1 LIPKA
6 RIKPQLFLTLSLAAG
21 LLLAQTGPAQADSNP
36 TVTVAAPTHQQ
47 GDMGAAVGDVIDGNN
62 TGEIKWTQPNSLGR
76 TISYQQQSGVSGAF
90 GGGAWYGG
98 QSPVGRDGYDSVLAT
113 VFYADSNVS
122 IPSNVYHYLLYRAK
136 MANHHSGEAGAE
148 ATNGIILYSPV
159 WDSNWYTALA
169 NRRSSKGYSIC
180 NFGGWCL
187 YFFDLN
193 QNIKGS
199 PSPNPWDWGQS
210 GARVEAFGLVVHE
223 NWVTSLTNP
232 TPTKDSPDYFYIDY
246 LYLTGDIVALN
257 NQYTI
262 KWQVNDPDGG
272 EITSNLYYKESDE
285 LLLPAQS
292 PACDAGTISGWTS
305 IQADASR
312 ITLASVSGSFKVY
325 LPIIIKTTPSSTF
338 GSGEVGPY
346 NQSYTWNMSSGFT
359 DGKVYYVCVEVV
371 DPQGHKGYAVSSAP
385 VIKVPALT
393 TFPPE

>member
-1 LIPKA
+1 MPKA

-21 LLLAQTGPAQADSNP
+21 LLLTQTGPALADSP
-36 TVTVAAPTHQQ
+36 PSVTVAAPTHQQ

-62 TGEIKWTQPNSLGR
+62 TGEIKWTQSNKSGE
-76 TISYQQQSGVSGAF
+76 TITYYRQSGVSGAF
-90 GGGAWYGG
+90 GGNAWYGHTPPG
-98 QSPVGRDGYDSVLAT
+98 SDLAIA
-113 VFYADSNVS
+113 FYTNSSVS
-122 IPSNVYHYLLYRAK
+122 IPSNVYHYLLYRAWVDK
-136 MANHHSGEAGAE
+136 HHDVPPNDEAGVQ
-148 ATNGIILYSPV
+148 ATNGVILYSSE
-159 WDSNWYTALA
+159 WSTNMQTLLD
-169 NRRSSKGYSIC
+169 NRRSSKGYDIC

-199 PSPNPWDWGQS
+199 PSPNLWDWGQP
-210 GARVEAFGLVVHE
+210 GARVEAFGLWVHE
-223 NWVTSLTNP
+223 NWATSF
-232 TPTKDSPDYFYIDY
+232 TPPVDRSGDSPNFFYIDY

-285 LLLPAQS
+285 LLLPSQS
-292 PACDAGTISGWTS
+292 PVCNAATISNWTS

-312 ITLASVSGSFKVY
+312 ITLVSASGPYKVY

-346 NQSYTWNMSSGFT
+346 NQQYVWNMSSGFT
-359 DGKVYYVCVEVV
+359 DGKVYYVCIEVV
-371 DPQGHKGYAVSSAP
+371 DPQNNKGYAVSSAP